1 MSGVL
6 RPRSQSLSSGFAQL
20 VVQRF
25 GRGPFLVVGAE
36 RDELERQFRA
46 AETTATGFV
55 SVSDLPPAP
64 SPNGVTARAGL
75 AIWFYPRDNAADP
88 RAAQPLAAPAE
99 HDLLEPE
106 PG

>member
-46 AETTATGFV
+46 AETTAAVFA
-55 SVSDLPPAP
+55 SVSELPPA
-64 SPNGVTARAGL
+64 SSQNGVTACARLPLLVFSRDHAGG
-75 AIWFYPRDNAADP
+75 
-88 RAAQPLAAPAE
+88 AQAGPALAAAAGNGP
-99 HDLLEPE
+99 LVPE
-106 PG
+106 